1 MFPRFKSILY
11 LRIARNYFRTFL
23 SLVWLPNSI
32 DLSILW
38 IFKGFSCFVL
48 FNFQDTIVIFR
59 SAVLDSFS
67 IISRRS
73 PFVKRFFELFQS
85 FLRSWF
91 VVPTAAE
98 SSLSSISHLVR
109 FVKHFFKI
117 SFSLVG
123 KSRFSSSLGD
133 LFILSYQRSFV
144 NTSKAIKPVKV
155 PSGFLYTFSKTQK
168 RTRQAAGCASANGIL
183 LSPVCRFPTLDD
195 AVFCWA
201 HRLSA
206 LGTCLAPSASQE
218 AQG

>member
-85 FLRSWF
+85 FLRSWS

-123 KSRFSSSLGD
+123 KSRFSGSLGD
-133 LFILSYQRSFV
+133 FFILSYQRSFV
-144 NTSKAIKPVKV
+144 NTK
-155 PSGFLYTFSKTQK
+155 F
-168 RTRQAAGCASANGIL
+168 RTMYINI
-183 LSPVCRFPTLDD
+183 FN
-195 AVFCWA
+195 
-201 HRLSA
+201 
-206 LGTCLAPSASQE
+206 E
-218 AQG
+218 